1 MVRAYLVSS
10 FSGDLV
16 LSIFYIYLPLFAH
29 ELGASTLEV
38 GIVGGGDYL
47 SYSFLPFLLGRFS
60 DKLKSRMLLI
70 VLALGLIS
78 VSSLLYAIAPNAE
91 TLVIVRLFE
100 GIGWSALW
108 PAVESG
114 ISETANENSQK
125 ALGQYNFVWSFGAML
140 GPLVGALLIFSVSIR
155 TTFLITAGI
164 LLATLLVN
172 LPKVR
177 TSKNRLE
184 PKEINLVDGR
194 GHNPKDLRQT
204 LVRLISKNRVLITT
218 NVVVAMSVSTLLTFF
233 PPYANS
239 IGVSILMI
247 GVLTFSFTA
256 SRFITYL
263 IVLRENV
270 RRRIISIESRNRTA
284 LVAMGCASISGVFLA
299 FRTFGSASYFLGFVL
314 LGSSFAVVTT
324 IIQVAMIVE
333 APPSQMGA
341 GAGFVESAIG
351 IGSFLGPV
359 IAGLVSG
366 GSFLVPFFVPL
377 VIFLLVLP
385 VLGLVP
391 NS

>member
-1 MVRAYLVSS
+1 
-10 FSGDLV
+10 
-16 LSIFYIYLPLFAH
+16 
-29 ELGASTLEV
+29 
-38 GIVGGGDYL
+38 
-47 SYSFLPFLLGRFS
+47 
-60 DKLKSRMLLI
+60 
-70 VLALGLIS
+70 
-78 VSSLLYAIAPNAE
+78 
-91 TLVIVRLFE
+91 
-100 GIGWSALW
+100 
-108 PAVESG
+108 
-114 ISETANENSQK
+114 SETANENSQK

-184 PKEINLVDGR
+184 RKEINLVDGR